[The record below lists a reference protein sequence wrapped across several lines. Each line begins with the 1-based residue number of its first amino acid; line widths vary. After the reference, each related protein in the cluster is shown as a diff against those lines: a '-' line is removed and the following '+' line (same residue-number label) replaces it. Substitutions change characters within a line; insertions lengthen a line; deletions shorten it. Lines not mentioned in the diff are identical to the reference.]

1 MSRTKTTRG
10 RLSSLVRATHSSLL
24 EAGVPT
30 TAGTLLLREHD
41 VEPVLSFDLAHVN
54 MCGAKLVPLEVAG
67 QQRRGATL
75 GGRSSRMVD
84 SDLSSLTARDASI
97 AGSYART
104 SFARVRLTSC
114 QLEGDWVDCDWTGAA
129 LRSTQLRGTFVRCVF
144 RSMVATA
151 TAFRDVAFED
161 CTFEDVDLTRATFE
175 RCRFVRTTVAHA
187 DITDVSMLGS
197 HFEGGD
203 VGPLIRAHVRFVVRA
218 ALLRA
223 RLTKGAGVF
232 GIQLVVRGPASR
244 EKSQYDLPLENTSA
258 GLVARACLRM
268 IESAI
273 ARIAGSGATG
283 DWYIDLMEQCLGQ
296 VGPAGADQAL
306 TTAIDE
312 LRLLA
317 GGAQGHGERED
328 P

>member
-1 MSRTKTTRG
+1 M
-10 RLSSLVRATHSSLL
+10 VRATHFALF
-24 EAGVPT
+24 EAGIAT
-30 TAGTLLLREHD
+30 KDGTLLLQEYD
-41 VEPVLSFDLAHVN
+41 VEPILDFDLAQVN
-54 MCGAKLVPLEVAG
+54 MCRAKLVPLEVAG
-67 QQRRGATL
+67 QQRHGATL

-84 SDLSSLTARDASI
+84 SDLSGLTARDASI

-144 RSMVATA
+144 RNTVASA
-151 TAFRDVAFED
+151 AAFRDVAFEH
-161 CTFEDVDLTRATFE
+161 CTLEDVDLTRTTFE
-175 RCRFVRTTVAHA
+175 RCRFVRTTVANA
-187 DITDVSMLGS
+187 DITGVSMLHS
-197 HFEGGD
+197 HFDGGD

-232 GIQLVVRGPASR
+232 TIQLLVRGPASR
-244 EKSQYDLPLENTSA
+244 ERYHCDLPLENTSA
-258 GLVARACLRM
+258 SLVAQACLRM
-268 IESAI
+268 IESAT
-273 ARIAGSGATG
+273 ARLAASVATG
-283 DWYIDLMEQCLGQ
+283 NWYVDLMEQCLGH
-296 VGPAGADQAL
+296 VGPTGADQGL

-317 GGAQGHGERED
+317 RGAQSQGER
-328 P
+328 